1 MVKKVGDYLIRNN
14 YFSVLLICQHSL
26 LRSSFTMFICDY
38 CGKSF
43 LLKHVLNTHM
53 KIHDDNECMCDVC
66 EKICKNKV
74 ALKDHKKIHS
84 NPVECNL
91 CQKKFLKQV
100 NLNKYLRSHDSGD
113 KKECPVCKIEIST
126 NNFKRHEISCLK
138 KELKIGEKDRLN
150 YLGERQKN
158 RRSLPEL
165 NECELCNKQLKS

>member
-1 MVKKVGDYLIRNN
+1 MKVGDYLIRNN

-53 KIHDDNECMCDVC
+53 KIYDDNECMCDVC

-91 CQKKFLKQV
+91 SEEIPQTSKLEQTPQIPRWF
-100 NLNKYLRSHDSGD
+100 H
-113 KKECPVCKIEIST
+113 VCKT
-126 NNFKRHEISCLK
+126 KGK
-138 KELKIGEKDRLN
+138 A
-150 YLGERQKN
+150 
-158 RRSLPEL
+158 
-165 NECELCNKQLKS
+165 